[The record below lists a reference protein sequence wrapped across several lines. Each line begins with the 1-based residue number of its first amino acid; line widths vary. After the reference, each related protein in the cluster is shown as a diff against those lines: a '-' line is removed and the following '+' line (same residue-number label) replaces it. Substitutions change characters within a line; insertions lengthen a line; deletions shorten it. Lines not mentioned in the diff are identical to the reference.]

1 MRNQGRFLQHDDGL
15 DIEERNERKT
25 IIESLSSQWN
35 HPGKKNFLIM
45 KIILVIIGLTLLL
58 LNSSHNFIHKTG
70 DISCFQDV
78 VQDWTLPITKYLK
91 SHQNSRNSIIILS
104 SVLLDI
110 SMTSLYVIFLFYGE
124 SLRLFYTVFPF
135 YVVRGLTQRI
145 FALKF
150 PAYFIFEDPGF
161 FSISVPYF
169 KTNDFFF
176 SGHVGICTIFFLEF
190 RRRNFRVLQY
200 TSSVAVLLNFFVLL
214 VTRGHFIIDLT
225 CGMVYAH
232 YIYHLGVWIEGNTKK
247 SSNPCVELL
256 RARENEASESDD
268 DDDEEENNYDAP
280 KSPKYY

>member
-1 MRNQGRFLQHDDGL
+1 MRNQGRFLQDDDGL

-25 IIESLSSQWN
+25 IIESLNSQWN
-35 HPGKKNFLIM
+35 HPGRKKFLII
-45 KIILVIIGLTLLL
+45 KIIVVIIGLTLLI

-70 DISCFQDV
+70 EISCFQDV
-78 VQDWTLPITKYLK
+78 VQDWALPITKYLK
-91 SHQNSRNSIIILS
+91 NHENSRHSIIILS
-104 SVLLDI
+104 SMLLDI

-135 YVVRGLTQRI
+135 YVIRGLTQRI
-145 FALKF
+145 FAIKF
-150 PAYFIFEDPGF
+150 PAYFIFDDPGF

-190 RRRNFRVLQY
+190 RRRKFRVLQY
-200 TSSVAVLLNFFVLL
+200 ISFFAVILNFFTLL
-214 VTRGHFIIDLT
+214 VTRGHFIIDLA
-225 CGMVYAH
+225 CGMVSAH
-232 YIYHLGVWIEGNTKK
+232 YIFHLGLWIEGSTKK

-256 RARENEASESDD
+256 RARESEDCESN
-268 DDDEEENNYDAP
+268 EEEEEDENYYAP